1 MKKKQL
7 IPMALILV
15 CALAAAGAFLLR
27 EKQDPD
33 HIAASGNIEVTDVS
47 LGFKVAGRLAQ
58 CLKDEGD
65 PVKKGEILAR
75 LENDDQKIAL
85 ALARTGLAAARS
97 TLEELETGSRPE
109 EIRQAEALASKARQ
123 QLLELTRG
131 SRVQEVETARADLER
146 AAAAR
151 EAAKVQLTQA
161 QEDFQR
167 YSHLIKKQSVSE
179 RDFTLARTRFR
190 VARNTLSEAQ
200 ARVIQAKQTLSLVQ
214 EGPRSEQIAKA
225 RADLAQ
231 AEAGLALAKAG
242 PRKEKIDQ
250 ARIRVREAEQR
261 VAQAKLALSYTELA
275 APMDGVIFSRS
286 AEPGEFL
293 NPATPVLIL
302 GDLSHPWLRAYV
314 GETAL
319 GRLKLGQEA
328 VVSIDTFP
336 GKAYPGTLTF
346 ISSEAE
352 FTPKAVQTFE
362 ERVKLMFRIK
372 ISLPNPDRE
381 LRPGMPADVRIQAR
395 GL

>member
-97 TLEELETGSRPE
+97 TLEELENGSRPE

-161 QEDFQR
+161 REDFQR
-167 YSHLIKKQSVSE
+167 YSHLIKEQSVSE

-293 NPATPVLIL
+293 NPATPVLVL
-302 GDLSHPWLRAYV
+302 GDLAHPWLRAYV

-372 ISLPNPDRE
+372 ISLPNPDGE